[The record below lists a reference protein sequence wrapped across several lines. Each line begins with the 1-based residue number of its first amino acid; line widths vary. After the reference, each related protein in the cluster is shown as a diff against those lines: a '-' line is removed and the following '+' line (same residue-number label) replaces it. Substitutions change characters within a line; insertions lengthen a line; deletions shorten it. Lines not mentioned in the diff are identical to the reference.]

1 MAIDRWFIQAQSI
14 PKQKDSGRENRMGAA
29 MSMNRISW
37 LAIFSE
43 LVLSVR
49 LAPAQGGP
57 TSGLYQIVSGRYTA
71 CCGIAGPFIYP
82 LPDSSQAFVQLT
94 IDPQS
99 NLAQMTILGQDA
111 RTVFHI
117 PPIGFGSGFAFS
129 LSNGIVF
136 PDHIQFGAPFLPP
149 GPDQPAFSYRLSNSA
164 DALRI
169 SGTLTLP
176 CPGCADI
183 PTEFEHT
190 NVVAALLPPAP
201 VIEGLER
208 GAALLRFRFT
218 GVPAY
223 DYFVEF
229 TDSLP
234 ASNWLSLTN
243 FRAKLQTIE
252 AMVTDPLT
260 NGPARFY
267 RVRRQDCLC
276 D

>member
-1 MAIDRWFIQAQSI
+1 MW
-14 PKQKDSGRENRMGAA
+14 K
-29 MSMNRISW
+29 NRINW
-37 LAIFSE
+37 LAVSSA

-57 TSGLYQIVSGRYTA
+57 TNGLYQIVSGRYTE

-82 LPDSSQAFVQLT
+82 LPDSSQAFIQLT

-99 NLAQMTILGQDA
+99 HLAQMTILGQDA
-111 RTVFHI
+111 HTVFRI
-117 PPIGFGSGFAFS
+117 PPIGFSSGFAYSF
-129 LSNGIVF
+129 SNGIVF
-136 PDHIQFGAPFLPP
+136 PDRIEFRGPILPP
-149 GPDQPAFSYRLSNSA
+149 GPDQPSFSYTLSNSA
-164 DALRI
+164 DALLI
-169 SGTLTLP
+169 MSGTVTLP
-176 CPGCADI
+176 CLGCADI

-190 NVVAALLPPAP
+190 NVAALLLPPAP

-208 GAALLRFRFT
+208 DASLLRFRFT

-234 ASNWLSLTN
+234 ASNWLCLTN

-252 AMVTDPLT
+252 AVVTDPLT
-260 NGPARFY
+260 NGSARFF

-276 D
+276 R

>member
-1 MAIDRWFIQAQSI
+1 
-14 PKQKDSGRENRMGAA
+14 
-29 MSMNRISW
+29 
-37 LAIFSE
+37 LV

-57 TSGLYQIVSGRYTA
+57 TNGLYQIVSGRYTE

-111 RTVFHI
+111 RTVFRV
-117 PPIGFGSGFAFS
+117 PTIGLSSEFNFS
-129 LSNGIVF
+129 FSDGIVF
-136 PDHIQFGAPFLPP
+136 PDRIEFRGPSTPP
-149 GPDQPAFSYRLSNSA
+149 GPDQPSFSYTLSNSA
-164 DALRI
+164 GGLGI

-176 CPGCADI
+176 CLFCADV
-183 PTEFEHT
+183 PTQFEHT
-190 NVVAALLPPAP
+190 NVAALLLPPAP

-208 GAALLRFRFT
+208 GASLLRFRFT
-218 GVPAY
+218 GAPPY

-243 FRAKLQTIE
+243 FRAKIE
-252 AMVTDPLT
+252 AIEAVVTDPLT

-276 D
+276 R

>member
-1 MAIDRWFIQAQSI
+1 MLMQRIGCFAI
-14 PKQKDSGRENRMGAA
+14 
-29 MSMNRISW
+29 IS
-37 LAIFSE
+37 A

-57 TSGLYQIVSGRYTA
+57 TNGLYQIVSGRYTE

-82 LPDSSQAFVQLT
+82 LPDSSQAFIQFT
-94 IDPQS
+94 IDPKS
-99 NLAQMTILGQDA
+99 NLAQMAFLGPDA
-111 RTVFHI
+111 HTVFRNA
-117 PPIGFGSGFAFS
+117 PFGPGGAFAFS
-129 LSNGIVF
+129 FSNGIVF
-136 PDHIQFGAPFLPP
+136 PDRIEFRGPLLPP
-149 GPDQPAFSYRLSNSA
+149 GPDQPSFSYTLSNSA

-176 CPGCADI
+176 CLGCADI

-190 NVVAALLPPAP
+190 NVVATLLPPAP

-208 GAALLRFRFT
+208 DASLLRFRFT
-218 GVPAY
+218 GVPPY
-223 DYFVEF
+223 DYFVEY

-252 AMVTDPLT
+252 AVVTDPLT

-276 D
+276 R

>member
-1 MAIDRWFIQAQSI
+1 
-14 PKQKDSGRENRMGAA
+14 
-29 MSMNRISW
+29 
-37 LAIFSE
+37 
-43 LVLSVR
+43 

-57 TSGLYQIVSGRYTA
+57 TNGLYQIVSGRYTE
-71 CCGIAGPFIYP
+71 CCGIAGAFIYP

-99 NLAQMTILGQDA
+99 NLAQMTFLGQDA
-111 RTVFHI
+111 RTVFRI
-117 PPIGFGSGFAFS
+117 APIFSRSEFAFS
-129 LSNGIVF
+129 FSNGIVF
-136 PDHIQFGAPFLPP
+136 PDRIEFRGPVLPP
-149 GPDQPAFSYRLSNSA
+149 GPDQTSFSYTLSNSA
-164 DALRI
+164 GGLGI

-176 CPGCADI
+176 CLCADV
-183 PTEFEHT
+183 PTEFDHT
-190 NVVAALLPPAP
+190 NVAAILLPPAP

-208 GAALLRFRFT
+208 EASLLRFRFT

-223 DYFVEF
+223 DYLVEY

-252 AMVTDPLT
+252 AVVTDPLT

-276 D
+276 R

>member
-1 MAIDRWFIQAQSI
+1 
-14 PKQKDSGRENRMGAA
+14 
-29 MSMNRISW
+29 MNKITW
-37 LAIFSE
+37 LAIILA

-57 TSGLYQIVSGRYTA
+57 TNGLYQIVSGRYTE
-71 CCGIAGPFIYP
+71 CCGFTAGLIYP

-99 NLAQMTILGQDA
+99 NRAQMTILGQDA
-111 RTVFHI
+111 RTVFRI
-117 PPIGFGSGFAFS
+117 APIFSRSEFAFS
-129 LSNGIVF
+129 FSNGIVF
-136 PDHIQFGAPFLPP
+136 PDRIEFRGPLLPP
-149 GPDQPAFSYRLSNSA
+149 GPDQPSFSYTLSNSA

-176 CPGCADI
+176 CLGCADI

-190 NVVAALLPPAP
+190 NVVATLLPPAP

-208 GAALLRFRFT
+208 GASFLRFRFT

-234 ASNWLSLTN
+234 ASNWLSLTS

-252 AMVTDPLT
+252 AVVTDPLT

-276 D
+276 R